1 MKSKL
6 LSTFSMLRVLM
17 VAALTVF
24 CVSCDKTETT
34 DSTGFILYYMGGTDI
49 GPGLSYD
56 LQAPAYKGSAP
67 YDFTITNI
75 TLDEETFSN
84 DENFV
89 INTETGAIAIQNT
102 GAMASGLYSI
112 SVGCYSNGKFFEF
125 KDAVQVNMLLAAPE
139 GVTIEPDK
147 IIVVNQDEEK
157 WAETSAQVTTE
168 KDKHISILGYA
179 IAQDESKPY
188 LQYFDVTSTGKIIIK
203 EGITE
208 DQLIAGE
215 EYTLS
220 LKLTTKVGDHMFADA
235 VTFKV
240 VSKPRKLVYSLNQ
253 TDYDLFEARL
263 AGESSIPQLKG
274 GKEDLKFAIKSIN
287 PEISGFSINE
297 ENGQISL
304 PENHEVPANKDL
316 IYSFTITV
324 SNSYGSTDFE
334 NVYAAKVTDYV
345 KPIDPDKFS
354 YTTQELYQLGGE
366 LTAERDP
373 GFEGDAVE
381 FSFAEENTDEEII
394 AHKKNEIIK
403 VDGSNGTI
411 TIANNHTLS
420 VGPHEIKVKVINM
433 KNKEGVIKSLSVN
446 VLENPNDFT
455 YVDWGTNIE
464 HEIQMNIYD
473 TYQPQKTKESKYRN
487 QFRFINRN
495 WGITNAKVTEI
506 KVLDHNIPE
515 GSTASY
521 KLIGKFPDNDNF
533 SHLQI
538 GSTLENGTISTN
550 NADQNALGK
559 SSARAG
565 AILLIEVTSSN
576 NGIAPAVKKNIPVFF
591 NATANIDG
599 GTLLF
604 TPFVVRINPK
614 TNKCSSTEAK
624 VYEWKNHTFKQ
635 EIQTPNI
642 AIDYRTNFS
651 YWNFDNNTNHKSG
664 NLTANVSTDAEM
676 LFQVWN
682 NCGYPKSSDMG
693 TRVPLCYYDTANKDN
708 PGPGDL
714 TKKAA
719 YIDPTTHQIV
729 INAEKWKGKDG
740 LYPNGVVIG
749 EIRYTDDGN
758 ANKIHNDGSLKTK
771 GFPLFLW
778 FDETYEGN

>member
-34 DSTGFILYYMGGTDI
+34 DSTGFILYYMGVTDI

-168 KDKHISILGYA
+168 KDKHISILRYA

-203 EGITE
+203 EGVTE

-304 PENHEVPANKDL
+304 P
-316 IYSFTITV
+316 
-324 SNSYGSTDFE
+324 
-334 NVYAAKVTDYV
+334 
-345 KPIDPDKFS
+345 
-354 YTTQELYQLGGE
+354 
-366 LTAERDP
+366 
-373 GFEGDAVE
+373 
-381 FSFAEENTDEEII
+381 
-394 AHKKNEIIK
+394 
-403 VDGSNGTI
+403 
-411 TIANNHTLS
+411 
-420 VGPHEIKVKVINM
+420 
-433 KNKEGVIKSLSVN
+433 
-446 VLENPNDFT
+446 
-455 YVDWGTNIE
+455 
-464 HEIQMNIYD
+464 
-473 TYQPQKTKESKYRN
+473 
-487 QFRFINRN
+487 
-495 WGITNAKVTEI
+495 
-506 KVLDHNIPE
+506 
-515 GSTASY
+515 
-521 KLIGKFPDNDNF
+521 
-533 SHLQI
+533 
-538 GSTLENGTISTN
+538 
-550 NADQNALGK
+550 
-559 SSARAG
+559 
-565 AILLIEVTSSN
+565 
-576 NGIAPAVKKNIPVFF
+576 
-591 NATANIDG
+591 
-599 GTLLF
+599 
-604 TPFVVRINPK
+604 
-614 TNKCSSTEAK
+614 
-624 VYEWKNHTFKQ
+624 
-635 EIQTPNI
+635 
-642 AIDYRTNFS
+642 
-651 YWNFDNNTNHKSG
+651 
-664 NLTANVSTDAEM
+664 
-676 LFQVWN
+676 
-682 NCGYPKSSDMG
+682 
-693 TRVPLCYYDTANKDN
+693 
-708 PGPGDL
+708 
-714 TKKAA
+714 
-719 YIDPTTHQIV
+719 
-729 INAEKWKGKDG
+729 
-740 LYPNGVVIG
+740 
-749 EIRYTDDGN
+749 
-758 ANKIHNDGSLKTK
+758 
-771 GFPLFLW
+771 
-778 FDETYEGN
+778 